1 MAAAKRPK
9 TIRVGRVERV
19 IDLLDVRRQSYKRFL
34 DRAMGQIEQLQSQ
47 EWSANNTQLMI
58 HQSEASMFKALV
70 EELDTTI
77 MQLENAVNYEAIGEG
92 EG

>member
-47 EWSANNTQLMI
+47 
-58 HQSEASMFKALV
+58 
-70 EELDTTI
+70 
-77 MQLENAVNYEAIGEG
+77 
-92 EG
+92 